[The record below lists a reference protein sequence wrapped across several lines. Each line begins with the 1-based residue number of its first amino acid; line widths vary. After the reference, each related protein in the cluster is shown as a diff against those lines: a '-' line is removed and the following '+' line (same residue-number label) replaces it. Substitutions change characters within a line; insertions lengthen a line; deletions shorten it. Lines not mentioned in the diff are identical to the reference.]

1 MAKKRKV
8 GGVQKIG
15 FYSIKKYRG
24 RDEDAYLKRVYE
36 MNKKLFESEYKR
48 EIETAKK
55 EKDKRAIERFNKAY
69 PNVQTWIK
77 KTVQNT
83 IRTASEDMS
92 FGKGLKEAIRLSF
105 TTPVSRFKLNIIS
118 GLKSFGLYEDF
129 MFYINEEFNPER
141 LSYADGNY
149 IYKNEKGKR
158 VMIDV
163 HNSPYSIYLRVLGEE
178 TSRVLGEKNNG

>member
-8 GGVQKIG
+8 GGVQKVG
-15 FYSIKKYRG
+15 FYRVKKYSG
-24 RDEDAYLKRVYE
+24 RNEDAYLKRVYE
-36 MNKKLFESEYKR
+36 TNKNLFESEYKR

-92 FGKGLKEAIRLSF
+92 FSKGIKEAIRLSF
-105 TTPVSRFKLNIIS
+105 TSPVSRFKLNIIS
-118 GLKSFGLYEDF
+118 GLKIFGLYEDF

-149 IYKNEKGKR
+149 IYKTEKGKR
-158 VMIDV
+158 VLIDV
-163 HNSPYSIYLRVLGEE
+163 HNSPYSMDLRIVGEE
-178 TSRVLGEKNNG
+178 GSRVLGER

>member
-15 FYSIKKYRG
+15 FYSIKKYSG
-24 RDEDAYLKRVYE
+24 RNEDAYLKRVYE
-36 MNKKLFESEYKR
+36 KNKKLFESEYKR
-48 EIETAKK
+48 EMETAKK

-92 FGKGLKEAIRLSF
+92 FGKGVKEAIRLSF
-105 TTPVSRFKLNIIS
+105 MSPVSRFKFNIIS

-129 MFYINEEFNPER
+129 MFYINEELNLDR
-141 LSYADGNY
+141 LNYADGNY
-149 IYKNEKGKR
+149 IYKTGLGKK
-158 VMIDV
+158 VLIDV
-163 HNSPYSIYLRVLGEE
+163 HNSPYSVEVRVLDEE
-178 TSRVLGEKNNG
+178 VGEKNG

>member
-15 FYSIKKYRG
+15 FYSIKKYSG
-24 RDEDAYLKRVYE
+24 RNEDAYLKRVYE
-36 MNKKLFESEYKR
+36 KNKNLFESEYKR
-48 EIETAKK
+48 EMETAKK

-83 IRTASEDMS
+83 IRTASEEMS
-92 FGKGLKEAIRLSF
+92 FSRGLKEAVRLSF
-105 TTPVSRFKLNIIS
+105 MSPVSRFKFNIIT
-118 GLKSFGLYEDF
+118 GLKSFGLFEDF
-129 MFYINEEFNPER
+129 MFYINEEFNPDR

-158 VMIDV
+158 VLIDV
-163 HNSPYSIYLRVLGEE
+163 HNSPYSMEIRVLGEE
-178 TSRVLGEKNNG
+178 

>member
-8 GGVQKIG
+8 GGVQKVG
-15 FYSIKKYRG
+15 FYRVKKYSG

-55 EKDKRAIERFNKAY
+55 EKDKRAIERFKKAY

-92 FGKGLKEAIRLSF
+92 FSKGIKEAIRLSF
-105 TTPVSRFKLNIIS
+105 TTPVSRFKLNIIT
-118 GLKSFGLYEDF
+118 GLKNFGLYEDF

-158 VMIDV
+158 VLIDV
-163 HNSPYSIYLRVLGEE
+163 HNSPYSMDIRIVGEE
-178 TSRVLGEKNNG
+178 KSRVLGEKNNG